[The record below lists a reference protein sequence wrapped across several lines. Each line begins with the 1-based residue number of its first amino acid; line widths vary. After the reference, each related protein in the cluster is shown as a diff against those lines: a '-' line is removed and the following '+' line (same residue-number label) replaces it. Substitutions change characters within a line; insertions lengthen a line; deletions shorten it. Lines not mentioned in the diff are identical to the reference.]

1 MNSFITVRDR
11 IRKFILS
18 KEMLF
23 LKLWNMLIALAGTL
37 IISTQFG
44 YQKQLGHVWVAI
56 LISLVCAFLPL
67 SGVSLVL
74 VLYLAVNLAALNTQ
88 VALFYVG
95 FVVLGYLICAYFH
108 SKNTY
113 NLVTVPICF
122 FLHTPYSMALGSGL
136 MCKLNELTSV
146 VCGSAVSYYLFVIKH
161 NASDILDETTDVS
174 IPAMLSEQMFKNKMF
189 YFYIAAMVAMF
200 LVVYFLR
207 SADIHTS
214 WLIAVV
220 SGIFVEFA
228 IMLSGYLLNSQKG
241 EILGLVIGNIIAFV
255 VGIILNY
262 FIMDLDY
269 SRIEKVQF
277 EDDDY
282 YYYVTAVPKIRIV
295 DEEKQVKTF

>member
-1 MNSFITVRDR
+1 MNSFITARDR

-18 KEMLF
+18 KEILF

-37 IISTQFG
+37 LISTQFG
-44 YQKQLGHVWVAI
+44 YQKIPGQIWVAI
-56 LISLVCAFLPL
+56 LISLVCALLPL
-67 SGVSLVL
+67 SGVSFVL
-74 VLYLAVNLAALNTQ
+74 VAYLVINLYALNTQ
-88 VALFYVG
+88 VALFFIG
-95 FVVLGYLICAYFH
+95 FVILGYLVCAYFH

-113 NLVTVPICF
+113 NLVTIPLCF
-122 FLHTPYSMALGSGL
+122 GLHTPYSMALGSGL
-136 MCKLNELTSV
+136 MCKLNEVTSV
-146 VCGSAVSYYLFVIKH
+146 ICGSVVAYYLHVIKH
-161 NASDILDETTDVS
+161 NASDILDETTDFS
-174 IPAMLSEQMFKNKMF
+174 ITALVSEQMFKNKMF

-214 WLIAVV
+214 WLIAIVA
-220 SGIFVEFA
+220 GIIVEFA

-241 EILGLVIGNIIAFV
+241 EILSLVIGNIIAFV